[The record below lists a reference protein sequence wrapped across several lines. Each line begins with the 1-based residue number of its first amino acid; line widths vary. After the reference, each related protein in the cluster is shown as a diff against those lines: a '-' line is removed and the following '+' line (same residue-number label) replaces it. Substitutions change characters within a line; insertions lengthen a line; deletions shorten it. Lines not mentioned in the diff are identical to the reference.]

1 MFTKGPL
8 YGSCIMALTKHTK
21 LTQVFIHKL
30 ITVTAVSKHM
40 KLMLLVGAC
49 GVQNGVCWFNTL
61 WPEQNGCHFAD
72 DIFKFIFLHENCC
85 ILFRFH
91 WFFSPRVQT
100 KISQHWIGVWL
111 GTKQATSHYLDQ
123 LYQMHQFP
131 RRHMASPSHKE
142 LTIINLCGC
151 IFIHFSRR
159 GCLVDWPNYFSYV
172 FLIEV
177 GWRIYAPVK

>member
-72 DIFKFIFLHENCC
+72 DIFKLIFLHENCC
-85 ILFRFH
+85 IFIQVSLI
-91 WFFSPRVQT
+91 FFPKSPNKNKPALDRIMPWHQISDKSLPGSIMPNASVSPTTHGVTKPQRVN
-100 KISQHWIGVWL
+100 H
-111 GTKQATSHYLDQ
+111 H
-123 LYQMHQFP
+123 
-131 RRHMASPSHKE
+131 
-142 LTIINLCGC
+142 
-151 IFIHFSRR
+151 
-159 GCLVDWPNYFSYV
+159 
-172 FLIEV
+172 
-177 GWRIYAPVK
+177 